1 MSAVADPG
9 SRPSAASRSSGLR
22 ALRRSAGIVIGAT
35 VGLLPW
41 FEYQLRLKRPM
52 ATRQMRLLEDEL
64 VRLLDAEIGMLPA
77 ADVITVI
84 ATYRRPVQLQAAV
97 ASALAQTYDDHR
109 VVVVDDGGGLHEP
122 LPTDPRLSVIRLPR
136 NVGVAGVVRN
146 VAIRLSSSRLV
157 AFLDDDNVWEPN
169 HLAVAVAQ
177 HQEPVAVTY
186 SQLRRVDG
194 EGNLVDHLGAPFDRS
209 VLRQRPLTDTN
220 ALVVRRDRHV
230 RFSRV
235 PRRREDFPAEDWE
248 LLWRLSRRGAVRFIP
263 QVTVT
268 YVQHGGSYYSVWGA
282 A

>member
-1 MSAVADPG
+1 M
-9 SRPSAASRSSGLR
+9 
-22 ALRRSAGIVIGAT
+22 
-35 VGLLPW
+35 
-41 FEYQLRLKRPM
+41 
-52 ATRQMRLLEDEL
+52 EDEL
-64 VRLLDAEIGMLPA
+64 VRLLGVEVGLLPP

-109 VVVVDDGGGLHEP
+109 VVVVDDGGGLREP
-122 LPTDPRLSVIRLPR
+122 LPSDPRLSVIKLPR

-157 AFLDDDNVWEPN
+157 AFLDDDNVWEAN
-169 HLAVAVAQ
+169 HLALAVAQ
-177 HQEPVAVTY
+177 HDEHVAVTY
-186 SQLRRVDG
+186 SQVRRVDG
-194 EGNLVDHLGAPFDRS
+194 EGNLVDYLGAPFDRS
-209 VLRQRPLTDTN
+209 ALRQRPLTDTN

-235 PRRREDFPAEDWE
+235 PRGREDFPAEDWE
-248 LLWRLSRRGAVRFIP
+248 LLWRLSRRGDVRFIP